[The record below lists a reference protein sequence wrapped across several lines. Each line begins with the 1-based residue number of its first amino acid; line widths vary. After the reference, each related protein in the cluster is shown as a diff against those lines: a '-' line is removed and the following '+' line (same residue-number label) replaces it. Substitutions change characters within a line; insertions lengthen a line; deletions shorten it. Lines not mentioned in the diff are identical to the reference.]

1 MAGRRRFGSMRRTLL
16 LAGLV
21 LFLGVLFAACAEKEP
36 TGPEDASFKKQ
47 TPTECLDED
56 QQDLKEDI
64 DLEIEELFA
73 ERKSKRGAHEIVNNM
88 VRKLCKEQYDDATN
102 MAWDFFYLV
111 WRQMPDKL
119 TGGPEEAAALT
130 QMVFTFASD
139 PLGDPPLEIPD
150 GAFEESGGVIRFDPT
165 TATPE
170 NPIIAATTNGQAAVV
185 IDNPNA
191 FPPGTDMVTI
201 ALSRESDD
209 VVTEPGEFITG
220 FQAYPIGIQILSD
233 AQPDPNGGGLLI
245 ALCVLDGAPADVV
258 IGHLHNGD
266 VELLV
271 PTEPDPES
279 LGYIDCTEA
288 TGNTGPELASAETPT
303 WLQVASRMVRPVVKL
318 LGPKPL
324 NAVMFAGRGLGG
336 HGRTSPAPTP
346 DSSRSP
352 TAARPCS
359 CRAAPTRRRGRAMI
373 PTSRPSMGTASSP
386 ALERARQ
393 PSRLSST

>member
-1 MAGRRRFGSMRRTLL
+1 MRRTLL

-266 VELLV
+266 VGLHRLYGGDGEHGTRAGV
-271 PTEPDPES
+271 GGDADVAPGGEPYGPA
-279 LGYIDCTEA
+279 GGEA
-288 TGNTGPELASAETPT
+288 AGAEAAERGDVRGPWT
-303 WLQVASRMVRPVVKL
+303 
-318 LGPKPL
+318 
-324 NAVMFAGRGLGG
+324 
-336 HGRTSPAPTP
+336 GRTDEQAQHRRR
-346 DSSRSP
+346 SR
-352 TAARPCS
+352 ADHRHRRD
-359 CRAAPTRRRGRAMI
+359 RAAVGRHRRGDVD
-373 PTSRPSMGTASSP
+373 
-386 ALERARQ
+386 ER
-393 PSRLSST
+393 